1 MILRTKSKALQLT
14 ITNLLSSRR
23 RMILE
28 FYSPQVFVIFME
40 KFNRRNRHLL
50 PKHLRL
56 LFALILL
63 LTTQSCGIYSFT
75 GTTLS
80 SDLETITIQN
90 FGMAT
95 AGGPQDLSIDFN
107 EALKE
112 YYQRNTSLKLIPNE
126 GDLFIGGSIT
136 KYEMTPLA
144 TTASDKA
151 AMNRLTIA
159 VEVSFQNVL
168 AEDENFEREFSFYQD
183 FPQEQS
189 LSDVEGALVPKILDQ
204 LVLNIFTATAAQW

>member
-1 MILRTKSKALQLT
+1 MKSEMRLTTALRT
-14 ITNLLSSRR
+14 LS
-23 RMILE
+23 
-28 FYSPQVFVIFME
+28 
-40 KFNRRNRHLL
+40 
-50 PKHLRL
+50 
-56 LFALILL
+56 LILL
-63 LTTQSCGIYSFT
+63 FFAAQSCGIYSFT

-80 SDLETITIQN
+80 ADLKTITIQN
-90 FGMAT
+90 FALAA

-112 YYQRNTSLKLIPNE
+112 YYQRNTNLKLVPSE
-126 GDLFIGGSIT
+126 GDLFLGGAIT

-151 AMNRLTIA
+151 AMNRLTVA

-189 LSDVEGALVPKILDQ
+189 LTDVEGNLVPKILEQ
-204 LVLNIFTATAAQW
+204 LVLNIFTSTAAQW

>member
-1 MILRTKSKALQLT
+1 MKSRSLELGGANMQKKFAGFVQ
-14 ITNLLSSRR
+14 SKSRK
-23 RMILE
+23 L
-28 FYSPQVFVIFME
+28 FHLFFAFIFLY
-40 KFNRRNRHLL
+40 FN
-50 PKHLRL
+50 
-56 LFALILL
+56 
-63 LTTQSCGIYSFT
+63 QSCGIYSFS

-80 SDLETITIQN
+80 ADLETITIQN
-90 FGMAT
+90 FAMAS
-95 AGGPQDLSIDFN
+95 AGGPQDLSINFN

-112 YYQRNTSLKLIPNE
+112 YYQRNTNLKLIPTE
-126 GDLFIGGSIT
+126 GDLFLGGSIT
-136 KYEMTPLA
+136 RYEMSPLA

-168 AEDENFEREFSFYQD
+168 AEDENFEQEFSFYQD

-189 LSDVEGALVPKILDQ
+189 LSDVEGALVPKILEQ